1 MPNSLQPPRPT
12 LRDLTPARVALAT
25 TGHSLT
31 TTEIL
36 TFELAQARARDAVHT
51 PLNLQAFTHRLQTE
65 LEDPPPILQLRSNAP
80 TRAAYLRQPNL
91 GRTLHPES
99 RALLKPEHPS
109 DLAIILADGL
119 SAQALERH
127 AIPVLTH
134 LLPLLREAAWTL
146 APLSVVQH
154 ARVALADP
162 IGQALQ
168 ARCTLIL
175 LGERP
180 GLTSP
185 DSLGAYL
192 TWSPNPHPHRRRP
205 QLPLEHPRHRPHP
218 RTSRPTPLRLPSA
231 SPNPRTHRHNPERR
245 QPSPPVARAGQR
257 EDRAKLNTAQGA
269 SHPLPSS
276 TIPSSICKS

>member
-1 MPNSLQPPRPT
+1 MPDSLQPPRLT

-31 TTEIL
+31 TAEIL
-36 TFELAQARARDAVHT
+36 TFELAQARARDAVRT
-51 PLNLQAFTHRLQTE
+51 ELNLQAFTQRLQTE
-65 LEDPPPILQLRSNAP
+65 LEDPPPILQLKSNAP
-80 TRAAYLRQPNL
+80 TRAAYLRQPNR

-134 LLPLLREAAWTL
+134 LFPLLREANWTL
-146 APLSVVQH
+146 APLTVVKH

-162 IGQALQ
+162 IGHALQ

-192 TWSPNPHPHRRRP
+192 TWSPHPTRTDADRNCLSNIHAAGLTPEQAAPRLFAYLQQARTL
-205 QLPLEHPRHRPHP
+205 QLTGTTLKE
-218 RTSRPTPLRLPSA
+218 
-231 SPNPRTHRHNPERR
+231 
-245 QPSPPVARAGQR
+245 G
-257 EDRAKLNTAQGA
+257 AQN
-269 SHPLPSS
+269 LL
-276 TIPSSICKS
+276 